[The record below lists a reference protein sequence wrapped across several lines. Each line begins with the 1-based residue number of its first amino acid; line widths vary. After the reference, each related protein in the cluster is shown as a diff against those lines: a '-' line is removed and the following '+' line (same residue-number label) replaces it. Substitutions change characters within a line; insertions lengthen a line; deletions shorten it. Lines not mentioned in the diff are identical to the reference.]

1 MSTLAEIERATE
13 NLAPQEKERL
23 LLFLAGKLRQQR
35 AATPAPRELSSEQ
48 IAAWIAQDEAEMEQF
63 RRGE

>member
-1 MSTLAEIERATE
+1 MSTLAEIEQATE

-35 AATPAPRELSSEQ
+35 AATPEPRAFNSEQ
-48 IAAWIAQDEAEMEQF
+48 IAAWISQDEVEMEQF

>member
-1 MSTLAEIERATE
+1 MSTLAEIERAAE
-13 NLAPQEKERL
+13 SLAPQEKERL

-35 AATPAPRELSSEQ
+35 ASIPEPREFNTGQ